1 MLPFENLVADYVKE
15 TANHVLYRVTPVF
28 EGSELVARG
37 VLMEGLSMED
47 DEVRFCVYVYNCQP
61 GIEIDYATGES
72 RLAGTATVS
81 GEEMHYVLNL
91 SSRKFHL
98 PDCASVDTIRE
109 EHRQDYTGTR
119 EDRIAQG
126 YTPCGSCR
134 P

>member
-1 MLPFENLVADYVKE
+1 
-15 TANHVLYRVTPVF
+15 
-28 EGSELVARG
+28 
-37 VLMEGLSMED
+37 MED
-47 DEVRFCVYVYNCQP
+47 DEIRFCVYVYNCQP

-72 RLAGTATVS
+72 RPAGTATVS

-109 EHRQDYTGTR
+109 ENRQDYTGTR
-119 EDRIAQG
+119 EDLIAQG
-126 YTPCGSCR
+126 YTPCGSCK